1 MIKRGKPNGDG
12 QVKITFTL
20 TEPEPLGPVSLVG
33 SFNDWDPYTH
43 PFKPRSNGRRSV
55 VVNAPANSTLHFRYL
70 GEGGLWFDDT
80 EADEIREDGGRLHV

>member
-20 TEPEPLGPVSLVG
+20 DAEQSGPVSLVG
-33 SFNDWDPYTH
+33 SFNDWDPHTH

-55 VVNAPANSTLHFRYL
+55 VVNAPGSSTLHFRYL
-70 GEGGLWFDDT
+70 GEGGRWFDDT
-80 EADEIREDGGRLHV
+80 DADEIQGDGGRLYL